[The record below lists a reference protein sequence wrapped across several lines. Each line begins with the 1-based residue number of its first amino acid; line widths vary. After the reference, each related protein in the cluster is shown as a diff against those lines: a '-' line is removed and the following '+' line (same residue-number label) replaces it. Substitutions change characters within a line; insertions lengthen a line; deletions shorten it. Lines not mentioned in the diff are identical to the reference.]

1 MKLNP
6 EALRLLT
13 ASIFSGAGCRQEEAR
28 CIADHLVE
36 ANLAG
41 YDSHGVIRAPTYV
54 QWLNEGKVV
63 ANCDLQVVIDTDS
76 FTVADGQRGFGQWLG
91 KQGLDI
97 GIRKCQEHGM
107 AVVGLRNC
115 GHLGRIGH
123 WSEMAA
129 QAGLIG
135 LHFVNS
141 SGFGMFVVP
150 SGGRDPRLSVN
161 VVSVGIPVQ
170 GRSPLILDIAAA
182 AAAEGRLQ
190 VARNQ
195 GVPVPDGW
203 IVDAGGN
210 PTNDP
215 NEFYGPPR
223 GAILPLGGHKGY
235 GLGLVIDLL
244 AGALA
249 GGGCSSGGKTQLEQ
263 SMLGIYIDPDRL
275 DSDGRIPDEIR
286 RYVDFVKTS
295 RPTVPNGE
303 VLIPGEGAERN
314 RVERRSGLEIDD
326 STWSQITE
334 TARACGVDDALIKA
348 AQMVV

>member
-1 MKLNP
+1 MKFDP
-6 EALRLLT
+6 EALKLLT
-13 ASIFSGAGCRQEEAR
+13 TEIFFAAGCRHEEAA
-28 CIADHLVE
+28 CIADHLIE

-41 YDSHGVIRAPTYV
+41 YESHGVIRVRSYI

-63 ANCDLQVVIDTDS
+63 ANRDLQLVVDTDTL
-76 FTVADGQRGFGQWLG
+76 TVADGGRGFGQWLG

-97 GIRKCQEHGM
+97 SIRKCRKHGM
-107 AVVGLRNC
+107 AVLGLRNC

-123 WSEMAA
+123 WSAMAA
-129 QAGLIG
+129 NAGLVG

-150 SGGRDPRLSVN
+150 AGGRDPRLSVN
-161 VVSVGIPVQ
+161 VISAGIPVQ
-170 GRSPLILDIAAA
+170 GRAPVILDIAAA

-203 IVDAGGN
+203 IVDADGV

-249 GGGCSSGGKTQLEQ
+249 GGGCSSAGKTQLEQ

-275 DSDGRIPDEIR
+275 DSDGQIPAEIR

-295 RPTVPNGE
+295 RPTQPNGE
-303 VLIPGEGAERN
+303 VLVPGEGAERR
-314 RVERRSGLEIDD
+314 RVERRSGLKIDE
-326 STWSQITE
+326 STWTQIVE
-334 TARACGVDDALIKA
+334 TARACGVDNPLIEA
-348 AQMVV
+348 AQISG